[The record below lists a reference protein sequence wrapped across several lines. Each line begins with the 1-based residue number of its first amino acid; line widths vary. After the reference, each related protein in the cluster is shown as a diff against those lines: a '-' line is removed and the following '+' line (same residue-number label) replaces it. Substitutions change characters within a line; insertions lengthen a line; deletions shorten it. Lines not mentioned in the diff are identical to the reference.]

1 MSLMQNTKTWDN
13 CPNCGHDLHSAPEGE
28 NTDFCQK
35 CRFPLMV
42 VANKY
47 RLVNKFTE
55 GGFAILYSA
64 EHIHLERDA
73 RRVIKVIK
81 PEYLSNENMRTRF
94 VREVQVTSALSQRNN
109 HIVRIYDD
117 FGEIANLGY
126 FYVMEYLE
134 GQPLNEMLD
143 QVNGLLP
150 LELCYHLFLQL
161 CDAMREAHKASIVH
175 RDLKPHNIFIIEQG
189 RDSHFLKVI
198 DFGIAK
204 PVGNQADQAQV
215 TQGILGTPAYMS
227 PEQCVNRN
235 VSARSDIYAMGII
248 LYELLSGET
257 PFVPRDPMK
266 QEDLSVMEIMTAH
279 LNTKPPPVQSNA
291 PPHRNIPWSMEA
303 VIQRA
308 LAKRPGE
315 RFASVEEM
323 EQAFLQALPESQQ
336 PGNYLTGLHK
346 VPDLTPR
353 TPPPVSS
360 YPSNPEDAGETVL
373 EMPRMTDIPAPLPPP
388 PQPDS
393 SSIADLAQF
402 NLADDRLPSMFVTH
416 EPNQNV
422 PQEAKQTAAYGYF
435 EDHGE
440 TEIAV
445 ETVSAMMERNA
456 SLRDEVNLGAMP
468 PGHFPSSPPQS
479 SLHAPTHTPIPSP
492 GPRRPIASP
501 NPTPRDFRRKV
512 IEIDRRQ
519 EPQRNIPL
527 STPHPMASPFY
538 SNDSSGSV
546 SNQPSQ
552 SPSGQRSQPW
562 VERNPVPAV
571 QRASESMLPTPSPHH
586 SSTGDHP
593 SFSGV
598 SQGPRQPRTSMRSA
612 LKQPA
617 RPKSQVI
624 KLLVFII
631 LMTGFGILAFATKD
645 KWLPLLLNNKR
656 KTSNTN
662 NSMDLPAPPR
672 AQGRHIPRST
682 KANTNKTKPNAN
694 NNDSDEDDKD
704 EDDVF

>member
-1 MSLMQNTKTWDN
+1 MTNPKTWDT
-13 CPNCGHDLHSAPEGE
+13 CPNCGHDLRSAPEGE

-117 FGEIANLGY
+117 FGEIDNLGY
-126 FYVMEYLE
+126 FYVMEFLE

-248 LYELLSGET
+248 LYELLTGET
-257 PFVPRDPMK
+257 PFVPRDPAK
-266 QEDLSVMEIMTAH
+266 QEELSVMEIMTAH
-279 LNTKPPPVQSNA
+279 LNTKPPPIQSKS
-291 PPHRNIPWSMEA
+291 PLQRTIPWAMEA
-303 VIQRA
+303 VIQRS
-308 LAKRPGE
+308 LAKRPEE
-315 RFASVEEM
+315 RFGSVEEM

-353 TPPPVSS
+353 TPPPFTMQPPV
-360 YPSNPEDAGETVL
+360 PEDAGETVL
-373 EMPRMTDIPAPLPPP
+373 EMPRMQDIPTNLSPNSHS
-388 PQPDS
+388 DS
-393 SSIADLAQF
+393 ISSANPSHF
-402 NLADDRLPSMFVTH
+402 NLADERLPSMFVTH
-416 EPNQNV
+416 EPQHV
-422 PQEAKQTAAYGYF
+422 PPESKQTAAYGYF
-435 EDHGE
+435 EDTGA
-440 TEIAV
+440 TEVAV
-445 ETVSAMMERNA
+445 ETVSAMMQRNQA
-456 SLRDEVNLGAMP
+456 LREEVDLGAMP
-468 PGHFPSSPPQS
+468 PGHFPSNPPQPS
-479 SLHAPTHTPIPSP
+479 YVPTHTPLPTTGPPVASPSP
-492 GPRRPIASP
+492 TA
-501 NPTPRDFRRKV
+501 RDFSRKV

-538 SNDSSGSV
+538 ANGQNPSSSGH
-546 SNQPSQ
+546 PSHA
-552 SPSGQRSQPW
+552 PGQRAW

-571 QRASESMLPTPSPHH
+571 QRASNPMLPAPSTA
-586 SSTGDHP
+586 SM
-593 SFSGV
+593 SGEQASYSYESG
-598 SQGPRQPRTSMRSA
+598 SQRQQRTSMRSA
-612 LKQPA
+612 LKEPA
-617 RPKSQVI
+617 RPKRQGL
-624 KLLVFII
+624 KLFVFIV
-631 LMTGFGILAFATKD
+631 LMLGFGVLAYTTQSQWIPLILGEKSQSKGKKNKNMA
-645 KWLPLLLNNKR
+645 LPRPPRSRDLSPTTNSNKS
-656 KTSNTN
+656 SNTN
-662 NSMDLPAPPR
+662 SNK
-672 AQGRHIPRST
+672 ST
-682 KANTNKTKPNAN
+682 D
-694 NNDSDEDDKD
+694 NDNDNDD
-704 EDDVF
+704 DDVF